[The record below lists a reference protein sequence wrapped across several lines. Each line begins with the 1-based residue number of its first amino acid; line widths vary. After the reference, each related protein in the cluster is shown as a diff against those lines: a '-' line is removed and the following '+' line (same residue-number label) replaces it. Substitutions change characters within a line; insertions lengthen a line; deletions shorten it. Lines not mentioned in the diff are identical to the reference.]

1 MNEFRENFH
10 EVNVVDEH
18 PSAHETRKAKHTSSS
33 MQPETTTKPNII
45 PTLDVSLRNGVRQ
58 VNTCT
63 AKHSTPPNGV
73 ILRILNAF
81 TNKSLPETGHES
93 FHAVA
98 RVLREATRSRAT
110 PKVFNV
116 LMDPGAELNLVRRSL
131 IASNTKDTKLKIHAR
146 QETEVILM
154 NNGKEIGTVTE
165 AVYLSFRLDE
175 LGATK
180 HEYDEWFYVWEDM
193 AEQMILGSA
202 FCKEQGFTNF
212 HLRLSP
218 WSEVLSNTRAKRARG
233 VEHINA
239 DVADDDGEKQPYHCD
254 EVVLLP
260 CPLTNN
266 QIEAK
271 KRHRS
276 RVKTPCEKIDELAEN
291 HSSQKAEP
299 TVKQAGRR
307 RASKNIFMPALTLKS
322 HINHTPATYSQVQT
336 RQIANFLARRVAN
349 EQKTLLKQFEQLRES
364 DVVLTADELELM
376 KDTARLCAME
386 AARWSDKKPPEA
398 QEQAYAPTPKKRYF
412 MNDDEAGGG
421 GAACSK
427 QTFQKGQCVVLQNLK
442 THAELN
448 NKPAR
453 VVSFDSETNKY
464 TISLA
469 NPRGYWYADE
479 DKLKSIDPPPAKDD
493 FKACGIDQSTGQ
505 PTLDPMDKPVH
516 RQYGKNISPD
526 LTARID
532 VLLEKYK
539 MVFGKDISKPCK
551 FRPMGIELI
560 PGANLPSN
568 PRYWKNSPAQR
579 AEVRRQLQEFMDMG
593 IVTPSKTA
601 IVSNVLLVKRPGMP
615 GKFRFTIDFRELNA
629 ATVAAPWQMP
639 DVESQLARLAHKKI
653 FGCIDLSSYYHQIEL
668 EKGSRFL
675 TGFVTEDGIFEY
687 QRVPMGLKNA
697 CAHAQS
703 ELQRAI
709 DADPILSKYGLR
721 NYFDDLPLAA
731 DTEEEFI
738 EILEAVLRLGV
749 DRDLKFNLEKSVFG
763 VDSITHVGF
772 VVSAAGIEVDSQRIE
787 ALKQIEAPKSLKG
800 VQSVLGV
807 WNYIRHFIPNFST
820 RALPLTNLVGKGK
833 SKARNF
839 LWTDECQ
846 SAFND
851 LKAATLNTKLLFNI
865 DYTKPIYIRCD
876 SSQFGA
882 GAVIFQFNDLGQECP
897 ISYASRK
904 YTMAER
910 NYCTFQ
916 QEAAAVVW
924 SLEKFSTFHQGHHVI
939 VQSDHRNLS
948 WIKKSVMPQ
957 LTRWRLRLQDFDFSI
972 EYYEG
977 AKNVCADGL
986 SRLNVDDKDIEISM
1000 RDFIPEHAAQQSLM
1014 LGGVPVRC
1022 LNEYKA
1028 MTSPSLEQ
1036 TFMNGGVPTRCLNE
1050 YSTTKRFKHCNT
1062 PAEHTWRGE
1071 PPQAQLAVEQEV
1083 PWVKPIV
1090 IEDNDAS
1097 VDLINVESDEPVNH
1111 EHAECSDQPPCIP
1124 DIEGDIAGVLNTL
1137 DSVHNSTVGHAGVLV
1152 TLGRVLRANKEW
1164 APRSVMIENIDQF
1177 ISGCSVCQKFR
1188 KRHNR
1193 RTNERFVIEGNPFTE
1208 LSVDILKLPKRDCNN
1223 NLYVVVIVDSF
1234 SRWVSLEAVPDKTAL
1249 SAARAIIRAIGNFG
1263 VPLKIRSDGGKE
1275 FVNSILAS
1283 MEYIMGVKHHK
1294 TMPYH
1299 HEGNSLA
1306 EKANRAVLENLR
1318 NIIFDT
1324 RYRLN
1329 GEHQWS
1335 DLLPLVQRIM
1345 NASFNSSIGCS
1356 PAALIFGD
1364 NIDLDRCLISPEP
1377 IPLTDIDVPSY
1388 VQILAHNQRILMD
1401 AAAKTL
1407 HATHEKNLRKW
1418 YRKNGQ
1424 SSTVQS
1430 TLQSLVSE
1438 SAEPVWVLA
1447 RVKDDAPLEKWKPR
1461 WAGPFRLLDFKDGS
1475 QSVVRLYDTI
1485 RHTVTE
1491 SHVNDIAIWDG
1502 RFVNST
1508 EGITKVAEADDWS
1521 YPIDSILGMAID
1533 PESDEDLPEALPLNR
1548 AREFSNK
1555 HKYVFSV
1562 KWQGYAEPSW
1572 EPYATVKNTSVFE
1585 LFAQAHPVLK
1595 LIK

>member
-1 MNEFRENFH
+1 MG
-10 EVNVVDEH
+10 
-18 PSAHETRKAKHTSSS
+18 AKTRKAKQAS
-33 MQPETTTKPNII
+33 TTKLETP
-45 PTLDVSLRNGVRQ
+45 PTLDIHERCGERQ

-63 AKHSTPPNGV
+63 AEHLSKAGSSARGV
-73 ILRILNAF
+73 NAF
-81 TNKSLPETGHES
+81 TNKPLLDTGHEA
-93 FHAVA
+93 FHAIARVA
-98 RVLREATRSRAT
+98 RESARKRVL

-116 LMDPGAELNLVRRSL
+116 LMDPGAELNLVRQSL
-131 IASNTKDTKLKIHAR
+131 VTCGSSEKKLRIHAR
-146 QETEVILM
+146 QSTDVVLQ
-154 NNGKEIGTVTE
+154 NNGVEIGRVTE

-175 LGATK
+175 LGDNK
-180 HEYDEWFYVWEDM
+180 HEYDEWFFVWENM
-193 AEQMILGSA
+193 SEQMILGST
-202 FCKEQGFTNF
+202 FCKEQSFTNF
-212 HLRLSP
+212 HLRLAS
-218 WSEVLSNTRAKRARG
+218 WDDKLSNTREKAKRNRG
-233 VEHINA
+233 VEQVSA
-239 DVADDDGEKQPYHCD
+239 EVMFDDSEQQPYEHG
-254 EVVLLP
+254 ETQLLP
-260 CPLTNN
+260 DPCTHS
-266 QIEAK
+266 EAMQ
-271 KRHRS
+271 RS
-276 RVKTPCEKIDELAEN
+276 RVVTTCEKIDQLRAK
-291 HSSQKAEP
+291 HSKQVVTATE
-299 TVKQAGRR
+299 KQAGSRR
-307 RASKNIFMPALTLKS
+307 VHRHTFMPTLTLNS
-322 HINHTPATYSQVQT
+322 HENRSPVKYNRVQSRNISQ
-336 RQIANFLARRVAN
+336 FLARRVID
-349 EQKTLLKQFEQLRES
+349 EQKSLLKQMQQLRES
-364 DVVLTADELELM
+364 DVVLTSEELETL
-376 KDTARLCAME
+376 KDTAKLCALE
-386 AARWSDKKPPEA
+386 AAKWADGTSTTSGD
-398 QEQAYAPTPKKRYF
+398 QEQAFAPTPKRRYF
-412 MNDDEAGGG
+412 MGDDVAGSSEV
-421 GAACSK
+421 AAPN
-427 QTFQKGQCVVLQNLK
+427 QVFYKGQCVILQNLK

-448 NKPAR
+448 SKPAR

-464 TISLA
+464 TISVA
-469 NPRGYWYADE
+469 NPRGYWYATE

-505 PTLDPMDKPVH
+505 PTLDPLEKPVH
-516 RQYGKNISPD
+516 RQYGKNFSPE
-526 LTARID
+526 LTARIGT
-532 VLLEKYK
+532 LLTKYK
-539 MVFGKDISKPCK
+539 SVFGKDVSKPCK

-560 PGANLPSN
+560 PGAALPRN

-579 AEVRRQLQEFMDMG
+579 AEVRAQLQSFIDMG
-593 IVTPSKTA
+593 IVAPSKTA

-668 EKGSRFL
+668 ESGSRFL

-703 ELQRAI
+703 ELQGAI

-731 DTEEEFI
+731 ETEDEFI
-738 EILEAVLRLGV
+738 VILEAVLRLGEKYN
-749 DRDLKFNLEKSVFG
+749 LKFNFEKSIFG

-772 VVSAAGIEVDSQRIE
+772 IVNATGIEVDPQRIE
-787 ALKQIEAPKSLKG
+787 ALQQIEPPKSLKG

-833 SKARNF
+833 AKARSF

-846 SAFND
+846 AAFTD
-851 LKAATLNTKLLFNI
+851 LKAATLDTKLLFNI

-882 GAVIFQFNDLGQECP
+882 GAVLFQFNDLGQECP

-904 YTMAER
+904 YTLAER

-924 SLEKFSTFHQGHHVI
+924 SLEKFSTFHQGHHVT

-977 AKNVCADGL
+977 SRNICADGL
-986 SRLNVDDKDIEISM
+986 SRIMVDDSDIEISM

-1028 MTSPSLEQ
+1028 LHGPQAISTEQSFAGGGVPARCFNEYSRMHRNQCVTSAERVWHNSPSLVELQ
-1036 TFMNGGVPTRCLNE
+1036 GRHDKCADNNEVLWVGSSELNE
-1050 YSTTKRFKHCNT
+1050 DIDA
-1062 PAEHTWRGE
+1062 AE
-1071 PPQAQLAVEQEV
+1071 AVEQD
-1083 PWVKPIV
+1083 PP
-1090 IEDNDAS
+1090 
-1097 VDLINVESDEPVNH
+1097 
-1111 EHAECSDQPPCIP
+1111 AEQAIAPPLIP
-1124 DIEGDIAGVLNTL
+1124 DLENDVAATLN
-1137 DSVHNSTVGHAGVLV
+1137 SVHNATVGHSGVLV
-1152 TLGRVLRANKEW
+1152 TLSRVLRANKQW
-1164 APRSVMIENIDQF
+1164 ASRSVMLEQIDQF
-1177 ISGCSVCQKFR
+1177 ISGCSVCQKFK

-1193 RTNERFVIEGNPFTE
+1193 RTDERFVIEGNPFTE
-1208 LSVDILKLPKRDCNN
+1208 LSVDVLKLPKRDCHN
-1223 NLYVVVIVDSF
+1223 NLYVVVVVDSF
-1234 SRWVSLEAVPDKTAL
+1234 SRWVCLEAVPDKTAL

-1275 FVNSILAS
+1275 FVNNVLTGI
-1283 MEYIMGVKHHK
+1283 EYFMGVKHHA

-1306 EKANRAVLENLR
+1306 EKANRSVLENLR
-1318 NIIFDT
+1318 HIIFDK
-1324 RYRLN
+1324 RYVLN

-1345 NASFNSSIGCS
+1345 NASFNTSIGCS
-1356 PAALIFGD
+1356 PAALLFGD
-1364 NIDLDRCLISPEP
+1364 NIDLDRCLITPAP
-1377 IPLTDIDVPSY
+1377 IPQTDVDIPSY
-1388 VQILAHNQRILMD
+1388 VQTLAYNQRILMD

-1407 HATHEKNLRKW
+1407 HATHERNLAKWNRKHSAQASETQ
-1418 YRKNGQ
+1418 R
-1424 SSTVQS
+1424 
-1430 TLQSLVSE
+1430 TLRAHMSE

-1447 RVKDDAPLEKWKPR
+1447 RVKDDAPLAKWKPR

-1475 QSVVRLYDTI
+1475 SSVVRLFDTI
-1485 RHTVTE
+1485 RHTVIE
-1491 SHVNDIAIWDG
+1491 SHINDVALWDA

-1508 EGITKVAEADDWS
+1508 EGITKVAESDDWS
-1521 YPIDSILGMAID
+1521 YPMDGIMGIALE
-1533 PESDEDLPEALPLNR
+1533 PESEDEVPAALPLNR
-1548 AREFSNK
+1548 TRQFSNK

-1562 KWQGYAEPSW
+1562 KWQGFAEPSW
-1572 EPYATVKNTSVFE
+1572 EPYKTVKDTSVFE
-1585 LFAQAHPVLK
+1585 LFANANPVLK
-1595 LIK
+1595 LK